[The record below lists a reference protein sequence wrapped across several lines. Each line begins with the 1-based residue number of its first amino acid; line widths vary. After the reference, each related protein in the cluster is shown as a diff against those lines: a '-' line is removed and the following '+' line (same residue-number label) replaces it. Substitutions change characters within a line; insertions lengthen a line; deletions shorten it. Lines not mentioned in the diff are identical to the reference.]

1 MRQLASPRS
10 APLVVPLV
18 LLVCGLA
25 GLDPAHARARQKH
38 AAQPAPVAAPV
49 PAAPLAAAPAPPP
62 PYEPQLLKLVELSG
76 TIAFM
81 RGLCQDA
88 DAPQWRSHIK
98 ALIQS
103 TAKSPAQRSALI
115 GAYNRG
121 YGSYALT
128 YHRCTANARVVI
140 DRAMARSQ
148 AITTAITQDYGV
160 VASD

>member
-1 MRQLASPRS
+1 MRQNAVPRSSHLVLPVVLLVGNLAGITRADAHVLPRQLAKPTPALAAS
-10 APLVVPLV
+10 AP
-18 LLVCGLA
+18 
-25 GLDPAHARARQKH
+25 
-38 AAQPAPVAAPV
+38 AP
-49 PAAPLAAAPAPPP
+49 AAPAPPP
-62 PYEPQLLKLVELSG
+62 PYEPQLLKLAELTG

-81 RGLCQDA
+81 RGLCHDA
-88 DAPQWRSHIK
+88 DAPQWRGRVE

-140 DRAMARSQ
+140 DRAMARSR
-148 AITTAITQDYGV
+148 AIATTVMQDYGV
-160 VASD
+160 AASD